1 MGAVG
6 IRMSLK
12 TTAGS
17 DPYTELATARQPTS
31 TRWGSTPSRTTF
43 LAHRQAPNLP
53 APSELIPSKQAR
65 ITITLD
71 SNARCSWFTT
81 ISIWWTTDWAS
92 LKPKRPSKLNFSRKI
107 TVSRSIVTRRQIF
120 SYLTR
125 LQLTRPLKTFI
136 KHHLSALTQSR
147 KQREA
152 QQLLRKVMSPMVRL
166 RSRKHE
172 IPFPRFV
179 KSNHIL

>member
-31 TRWGSTPSRTTF
+31 TRWGSIPSRTTF

-92 LKPKRPSKLNFSRKI
+92 LKPKRLSKLSFSRKI
-107 TVSRSIVTRRQIF
+107 TASRSIVTRRQIF

-136 KHHLSALTQSR
+136 KHHLSALTPSL

-152 QQLLRKVMSPMVRL
+152 QQLLRKVMSPMVR
-166 RSRKHE
+166 
-172 IPFPRFV
+172 
-179 KSNHIL
+179 